1 MRYPLFAFLVL
12 FILPPVTLHAA
23 LSGRAGFEQQSATAD
38 TSGPIAHR
46 LSPLLSPPNAPRR
59 S

>member
-23 LSGRAGFEQQSATAD
+23 LSGGAGFEQQSAMIDAPAPAPLRTAH
-38 TSGPIAHR
+38 HR
-46 LSPLLSPPNAPRR
+46 F
-59 S
+59 